1 MESIVRQIILFLG
14 ISICVGYICEFLI
27 AESRTSY
34 AKIETIETLCEKKQN
49 TCVVLHIVQ
58 DDFMVE
64 NRKSRIVIELFSNIV
79 PKTTENFLQLCIQN
93 RYAGVPFHRVIN
105 GFMIQGGDITNH
117 DGTGGMSIYDG
128 EFEDENFTLK
138 HDREGLVSMANSG
151 PHTNSSQFFILLGP
165 AHHLDGKH
173 VVFGKV
179 VEGMEHVRSI
189 STAPV
194 DFNDKPIQ
202 DIKITYSEKYTKD
215 EDN

>member
-1 MESIVRQIILFLG
+1 MESIIRQIILFLG
-14 ISICVGYICEFLI
+14 ISICVGYLFEFI
-27 AESRTSY
+27 IRDSRISY
-34 AKIETIETLCEKKQN
+34 SKIEHSNSLYKVKKLDN
-49 TCVVLHIVQ
+49 KFVVLNIVQ

-64 NRKSRIVIELFSNIV
+64 NRKSRVVIELFHNIV
-79 PKTTENFLQLCIQN
+79 PKTAENFLQLCIQN

-128 EFEDENFTLK
+128 EFEDENFKIK
-138 HDREGLVSMANSG
+138 HDCEGLVSMANSG

-179 VEGMEHVRSI
+179 IEGMEHIRAI

-202 DIKITYSEKYTKD
+202 DIKISYSEMYVND
-215 EDN
+215 